1 MSLNTGDIFEG
12 TYQLEER
19 LFIGGNG
26 LFSRWRADDI
36 TSYRRSEVVIDIY
49 PADEVSDLHVKAN
62 SLGIRTAGHSLEC
75 QGRYV
80 VWEKDRVPP
89 SLPAYGLPPLS
100 NVTRASLAALIDALP
115 VAEEETLLAQFLPEY
130 WHYESDVF
138 LIFYR
143 KVPATDMSDLLA
155 SIVKELWK
163 RVLFGGEVIEPLSKK
178 PPITSSQPTFTSFW
192 PVVLSLI
199 GVLLAVGVYALRTQ
213 PQPDPEQA
221 RTNSRLIIFNQ
232 ALERGMAYE
241 KKAAYPE
248 AVQSFEMALRE
259 APVSEAIDARLDS
272 LVRAYTAYAQAE
284 CARYHTAKSPQLYF
298 IPNQYY
304 QYAAILSRS
313 HTIEICQ

>member
-19 LFIGGNG
+19 VIVGENG

-49 PADEVSDLHVKAN
+49 PADEVPNLHAQATT
-62 SLGIRTAGHSLEC
+62 SGILAAGHSSEC
-75 QGRYV
+75 HGRYV
-80 VWEKDRVPP
+80 VWEKDLAPP
-89 SLPAYGLPPLS
+89 SFPACGLPPLS
-100 NVTRASLAALIDALP
+100 HVARANVARLIDALP
-115 VAEEETLLAQFLPEY
+115 LAAQETLPAQALPEY
-130 WHYESDVF
+130 WYYGPDIC

-143 KVPATDMSDLLA
+143 KVAATDSPDSSA
-155 SIVKELWK
+155 YAVKEQWK
-163 RVLFGGEVIEPLSKK
+163 RVLFAVETIEPLSGN
-178 PPITSSQPTFTSFW
+178 PPNPRVQSIFTSFW

-213 PQPDPEQA
+213 PQPDPEQT
-221 RTNSRLIIFNQ
+221 RTNSRLIAFNQ

-241 KKAAYPE
+241 KKAAHPE

-272 LVRAYTAYAQAE
+272 LARAYTTYAQAE
-284 CARYHTAKSPQLYF
+284 CTRYQAAESPHLYF

-313 HTIEICQ
+313 HTIASCQ